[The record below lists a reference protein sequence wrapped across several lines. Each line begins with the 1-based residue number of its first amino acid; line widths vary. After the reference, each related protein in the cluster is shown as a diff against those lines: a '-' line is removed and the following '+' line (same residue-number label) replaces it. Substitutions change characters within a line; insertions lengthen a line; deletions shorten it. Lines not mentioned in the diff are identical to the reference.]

1 MKCGHSGQDFGL
13 LESWNCE
20 ILESWNSGILELWNR
35 KIVESWNFW
44 NQFPV
49 TVFIERHLNGF
60 WQPSGLVLQ
69 RGLKFFHLLFLSMYL
84 GIQAHKSGLSL
95 ISST

>member
-1 MKCGHSGQDFGL
+1 MRSFCPGFWNCGIV
-13 LESWNCE
+13 ESWNP
-20 ILESWNSGILELWNR
+20 GILEPWNPGIVKLWNL
-35 KIVESWNFW
+35 ESWNFW

-49 TVFIERHLNGF
+49 TVFIGRHLNGLL
-60 WQPSGLVLQ
+60 QPPGLVLQ
-69 RGLKFFHLLFLSMYL
+69 RGLKFFHFLFLSRYL

>member
-1 MKCGHSGQDFGL
+1 MKCGHSAQD
-13 LESWNCE
+13 
-20 ILESWNSGILELWNR
+20 SGIVKSWNR

-49 TVFIERHLNGF
+49 TVFIGRHLNGLL
-60 WQPSGLVLQ
+60 QPPGLVLQ
-69 RGLKFFHLLFLSMYL
+69 RGLKFFHFLFLSRYL